1 MLIKEETEI
10 NDSMQSRTEQGIKL
24 QRKEITKIK
33 GKINELENR
42 SSNYETKCLR
52 NWKIKKI
59 IKESSQLS
67 FSEKYWKVSN
77 TKYVKRRK
85 ILLKYN
91 I

>member
-10 NDSMQSRTEQGIKL
+10 NDSMQSRTEQGKL

-59 IKESSQLS
+59 IKGKLS
-67 FSEKYWKVSN
+67 IKF
-77 TKYVKRRK
+77 
-85 ILLKYN
+85 
-91 I
+91 